1 MIGNHKIMGLELV
14 YFMICTV
21 TSQNDWKS
29 QDNGTGTGL
38 FHDMYSNQPVARDVN
53 RLLDV
58 FPFVTVRGANC
69 VGW

>member
-29 QDNGTGTGL
+29 QDNGIGTGL
-38 FHDMYSNQPVARDVN
+38 FHDMCSNRPE
-53 RLLDV
+53 
-58 FPFVTVRGANC
+58 
-69 VGW
+69 